1 MGTANRLG
9 ELCGRTAAWAFV
21 GVGAV
26 LAYEVV
32 MRYVF
37 GAPTIW
43 AEEVA
48 RMIQIWASY
57 LAAGMLL
64 AQRRM
69 IRVSAVTNRL
79 PPGAKRWAEGFSLLW
94 IAGFCLVAMWYGAEG
109 AIESMRIG
117 RASATMLGLPQ
128 WATEIA
134 IPVGFGLLLIQA
146 VIQLA
151 GLARPTDSRE
161 EPRR

>member
-1 MGTANRLG
+1 
-9 ELCGRTAAWAFV
+9 
-21 GVGAV
+21 
-26 LAYEVV
+26 
-32 MRYVF
+32 
-37 GAPTIW
+37 
-43 AEEVA
+43 
-48 RMIQIWASY
+48 
-57 LAAGMLL
+57 
-64 AQRRM
+64 
-69 IRVSAVTNRL
+69 
-79 PPGAKRWAEGFSLLW
+79 
-94 IAGFCLVAMWYGAEG
+94 MWYGAEV